1 MKKILILTLS
11 LFLLFFMIHLFS
23 EAEKTVEVTKYNG
36 KLKQIGDNWFL
47 NTGEDFFELSL
58 APSSFLA
65 ENKIELVSKSK
76 VSLNGN
82 FKEDVI
88 DVFTIFT
95 EKDSVNLRDEFGNK
109 LWEMS
114 KIKPYLVN
122 AKRCIGCRLCTFNC
136 PTNAI
141 EMVNGVAVIDADN
154 CIACGICAD
163 GNGKKYR
170 GCPVGAIS
178 QIE

>member
-1 MKKILILTLS
+1 MKKTLILALN
-11 LFLLFFMIHLFS
+11 LFLLFSVLHLFS
-23 EAEKTVEVTKYNG
+23 EAGKVVEVAKYNG
-36 KLKQIGDNWFL
+36 KLKQIGDSWFL

-58 APSSFLA
+58 APLTFLI

-76 VSLNGN
+76 ISFNGN
-82 FKEDVI
+82 FREDVI
-88 DVFTIFT
+88 EVFTIFT

-114 KIKPYLVN
+114 KIKPYLVD

-141 EMVNGVAVIDADN
+141 ENPSKFDRLSL
-154 CIACGICAD
+154 C
-163 GNGKKYR
+163 
-170 GCPVGAIS
+170 S
-178 QIE
+178 